1 MTETA
6 LTPTPLQP
14 SIEPESTASQR
25 DADTTAL
32 STWGRFKRSAA
43 QFRRDQPLGVISG
56 VIVILM
62 ILCALFADWI
72 APFNPNAVQRSR
84 ELSLASPSTSH
95 WFGTDHLGRD
105 IFSRVIHGA
114 RISLIVATLTVV
126 ISTVGGTL
134 VGSISGYF
142 GGKVDM
148 ILQRIVDAIMSIP
161 ILILALFIVS
171 LLGASI
177 FNVVFALSVVNIPR
191 FSRISRGEMLRIRN
205 SEFVTAA
212 EALGASSWRVIFSHG
227 IPNLV
232 APIIILASLTFGQAI
247 VAEAALSFLGVGA
260 PVTEPSWGQM
270 LSTSREFMTI
280 AWWTVIF
287 PGAALSLVV
296 LAFNLLGDAL
306 RDHLDPK
313 LVR

>member
-6 LTPTPLQP
+6 LTPTPVQP
-14 SIEPESTASQR
+14 SFEPESTAAQY

-32 STWGRFKRSAA
+32 SPWGRFTRSAG

-56 VIVILM
+56 VVVLLM
-62 ILCALFADWI
+62 ILCAIFADWI
-72 APFNPNAVQRSR
+72 APFNPNTVQRSR
-84 ELSLASPSTSH
+84 DLSLASPSASH

-126 ISTVGGTL
+126 ISTIGGTL

-287 PGAALSLVV
+287 PGAALSVVV